1 MGKIIASQLHMNTEQ
16 SISGAYIMCALAI
29 LSAWGLY
36 AFIKN
41 GFEKGFHSDDIIVG
55 IFAIVM
61 TIAFVAGAYAFIS
74 HSQTQQNEYDIIKQ
88 ATSKVPYYNLKKD
101 GVLIIAEKKSD
112 TPDWLVDKVETK
124 IISEDKTSYQVQFK
138 DQYAH
143 INKKDLNRRPSD
155 VSTSG
160 FPFTSW

>member
-1 MGKIIASQLHMNTEQ
+1 MGNIIASQLNLDGGQAFT
-16 SISGAYIMCALAI
+16 GAIVLCAL
-29 LSAWGLY
+29 LSTCATY

-41 GFEKGFHSDDIIVG
+41 GFKKGFHHDDIIMN
-55 IFAIVM
+55 ICTIVF
-61 TIAFVAGAYAFIS
+61 TIMLIIGAYTSIN
-74 HSQTQQNEYDIIKQ
+74 HSQTQQNEYNVVKQ

-112 TPDWLVDKVETK
+112 APDWLVDKVETK
-124 IISEDKTSYQVQFK
+124 IISENETSYQVQFK